1 MRRLFLT
8 LATASALVLG
18 GAAQAQATH
27 PLRVANA
34 SGLRAGADMESE
46 SQLRG
51 TGKWIIGAVV
61 LALLIWGAIEL
72 LDNDDEAF
80 PVSP

>member
-1 MRRLFLT
+1 MRQMFLT
-8 LATASALVLG
+8 LVTTSALVLG

-27 PLRVANA
+27 PLSVANA
-34 SGLRAGADMESE
+34 PGLRAGADMESE

-51 TGKWIIGAVV
+51 TSKWIIGAVV

-72 LDNDDEAF
+72 LDKDDEAF